1 MDGPSRTSSDILGIE
16 VGRSTIRGV
25 RLDQETTELTAA
37 AECAFDP
44 AAICVDGIIDP
55 AIVGP
60 ALDVLIHRLGVTDRS
75 VVRVGMTIGPRNAG
89 VGSGPAMTGWLE
101 AQATNLRESM
111 TCSGGLGVAFVPS
124 RSIDAVIKLAQGSG
138 IELVRVDLAPVAGAR
153 AIGDQVEDLIC
164 LGSGRGWQA
173 RMRDFE
179 VLEAMENAE
188 VEVDAPLSISAKNAP
203 RRSIRRY
210 GWVEVSAELDQA
222 QRLEIGQLAA
232 AVGAA
237 IGVAYESPANLLLGH
252 EVRCAAVAEAP
263 PAAVTNGAVT
273 NGAVTNGAAGASANG
288 LSANDVSANGVSGA
302 SVSGTGVSTN
312 GAAAHTTFDVEN
324 QDLNP
329 DLSLDQFDKP
339 VGAAQLAEATLQLA
353 KIDPSVKPKA
363 DPPQHQVTAE
373 ADKRLPVERLKRVPP
388 PQTGRTPAVAV
399 PGSENG
405 AVAPPEHVSARA
417 ATQPGSVQS
426 TGSSGSVQAPARSR
440 RATRAESSDP
450 WGETV
455 DDSDPITMFS
465 PESEVRHIMGKRE
478 SRLGPDILFGL
489 LLVSAIALLL
499 AYLYL

>member
-1 MDGPSRTSSDILGIE
+1 
-16 VGRSTIRGV
+16 VRGV

-101 AQATNLRESM
+101 AQATNLRETM

-124 RSIDAVIKLAQGSG
+124 RAIDAAIKLAQGSG

-164 LGSGRGWQA
+164 MGSGRGWQA

-188 VEVDAPLSISAKNAP
+188 VEVDAPLSISSKNAP
-203 RRSIRRY
+203 PRSIRRY

-222 QRLEIGQLAA
+222 QRLEIGQLAP

-252 EVRCAAVAEAP
+252 EVRCAVVAEAP
-263 PAAVTNGAVT
+263 PAATTNGTA
-273 NGAVTNGAAGASANG
+273 ANG
-288 LSANDVSANGVSGA
+288 TAENGVA
-302 SVSGTGVSTN
+302 SVSGNGAAVNGAVVNGTAANGVADANGAAAN
-312 GAAAHTTFDVEN
+312 GAAAHTPVDGDDE
-324 QDLNP
+324 DLNP

-363 DPPQHQVTAE
+363 DPPHQVSAE

-399 PGSENG
+399 PGSGSG
-405 AVAPPEHVSARA
+405 AVAAPEPVAARA
-417 ATQPGSVQS
+417 ATQPGPVTPTSQPGSAQSGSAQSGSVQ
-426 TGSSGSVQAPARSR
+426 SGSVQAPARSR
-440 RATRAESSDP
+440 GARAESSDP
-450 WGETV
+450 WGEAV
-455 DDSDPITMFS
+455 DDSDPIAMFS

-478 SRLGPDILFGL
+478 SRLGPDVLFGL